1 MVAELRR
8 IGNKLALYTDDNDVY
23 HRLSRWNATLYRV
36 PYKQGK
42 SVVGVDMYFEPWAR
56 KTVKR
61 VLAGQAVLD
70 I

>member
-8 IGNKLALYTDDNDVY
+8 IGSKLALYTDDDGVY
-23 HRLSRWNATLYRV
+23 RRLSRWNATLSRR

-42 SVVGVDMYFEPWAR
+42 NVVAVDMYFEPWAR
-56 KTVKR
+56 KTIKR
-61 VLAGQAVLD
+61 VLSGQAVLD